1 MRPDSVG
8 SRVAVFEALLDRQA
22 VETWEPAAMLTDATG
37 IADVALSVE
46 FRAAALDTGLGQL
59 RGAWSGEAGD
69 AAARRLQGHVEVAR
83 RLSRGARAL
92 EWAVRDGEATL
103 DHARTQLLN
112 AVLAAEAAG
121 CTVTSEWSV
130 TGPPDA
136 VEVHAPVVSS
146 LLRALIAADESVARS
161 IDDASRTL
169 GDTRART
176 FLPVAIGIAWAVDA
190 AVSAMIAAGVLSA
203 GAIAFAL
210 VDRFG
215 VEAWDTIREAIP
227 DTFFADAGPVDAEG
241 VEELLRNETEPGRRF
256 PNRQVKSE
264 EDLHAVYDNLTREGR
279 EIDSGPDPKIIKRF
293 ILSDGTR
300 VQLRAQSK
308 SGGDTI
314 DIQRPDSNDVIKAH
328 VQ

>member
-1 MRPDSVG
+1 M
-8 SRVAVFEALLDRQA
+8 AVSEALLDREA
-22 VETWEPAAMLTDATG
+22 VATWDPAAMLTDATG

-92 EWAVRDGEATL
+92 ERAVREGEATL
-103 DHARTQLLN
+103 DRARTQLLD

-130 TGPPDA
+130 AGPPDA
-136 VEVHAPVVSS
+136 VEVHAGVVSS
-146 LLRALIAADESVARS
+146 RLRALIAADESVARS

-215 VEAWDTIREAIP
+215 IDAWESIRDAVP
-227 DTFFADAGPVDAEG
+227 STFFADAGPLDEAAVRRVLE
-241 VEELLRNETEPGRRF
+241 NETAQGRRS
-256 PNRQVKSE
+256 PNRQLESAQEVR
-264 EDLHAVYDNLTREGR
+264 DLYDRLSGEGR
-279 EIDSGPDPKIIKRF
+279 PIDTRRYPGRGVELP
-293 ILSDGTR
+293 DGTQIR
-300 VQLRAQSK
+300 LRDSSV
-308 SGGDTI
+308 SGGPTI
-314 DIQRPDSNDVIKAH
+314 DIRYPGSAQIVKVH
-328 VQ
+328 VS

>member
-1 MRPDSVG
+1 M
-8 SRVAVFEALLDRQA
+8 A
-22 VETWEPAAMLTDATG
+22 TWELAAMLTDATG

-46 FRAAALDTGLGQL
+46 FRAAAFDTGLGQL

-69 AAARRLQGHVEVAR
+69 AAARSLQRHVDAAR
-83 RLSRGARAL
+83 QLSRGARAL
-92 EWAVRDGEATL
+92 ERAVRDGEAIL
-103 DHARTQLLN
+103 DHARAQLLD

-130 TGPPDA
+130 AGPSDA
-136 VEVHAPVVSS
+136 VEVHAAVVSS

-215 VEAWDTIREAIP
+215 IDAWETIRDAVP
-227 DTFFADAGPVDAEG
+227 STFFADAGPLDEAA
-241 VEELLRNETEPGRRF
+241 VENVLEEETAAGRTS
-256 PNRQVKSE
+256 PNRQLDSAREVM
-264 EDLHAVYDNLTREGR
+264 DLYEKLATEGR
-279 EIDSGPDPKIIKRF
+279 VSNTPGYPGRGVELP
-293 ILSDGTR
+293 DGTQIR
-300 VQLRAQSK
+300 LRETSV
-308 SGGDTI
+308 SGGPTI
-314 DIQRPDSNDVIKAH
+314 DIRFPGNPKPVKVH
-328 VQ
+328 VS

>member
-69 AAARRLQGHVEVAR
+69 AAVRSLQRHVDAARQLF
-83 RLSRGARAL
+83 RGVRAL
-92 EWAVRDGEATL
+92 ERAVRDGEATL
-103 DHARTQLLN
+103 DHARTKLLDV
-112 AVLAAEAAG
+112 VLAAEAAG
-121 CTVTSEWSV
+121 CTVSSEWSV
-130 TGPPDA
+130 AGPPDA
-136 VEVHAPVVSS
+136 VEVHAAVVSS
-146 LLRALIAADESVARS
+146 QLRALIVADESVARS

-169 GDTRART
+169 VDNHART
-176 FLPVAIGIAWAVDA
+176 FLPVAVGIAWAVDA

-215 VEAWDTIREAIP
+215 IEAWESIREAIP
-227 DTFFADAGPVDAEG
+227 NAFFESSGPIDEAGVREA
-241 VEELLRNETEPGRRF
+241 VQSATEPGKNPPF
-256 PNRQVKSE
+256 RQVDTPAEVASI
-264 EDLHAVYDNLTREGR
+264 YDRVASEGR
-279 EIDSGPDPKIIKRF
+279 VLDVGRYPGTGVVLP
-293 ILSDGTR
+293 DGTE
-300 VQLRAQSK
+300 LRYRQDSK
-308 SGGDTI
+308 SGGPTM
-314 DIQRPDSNDVIKAH
+314 DIRYPDGSIVKVH
-328 VQ
+328 VK